1 MCLALWVLKEL
12 WVFETERNTATRG
25 GQRNFEVEIGVKIVQ
40 RSQVVKYF
48 TVRGRIIEY
57 MLRSLNT
64 ADQ

>member
-1 MCLALWVLKEL
+1 MAPLHISGTTRGLAD
-12 WVFETERNTATRG
+12 TCG
-25 GQRNFEVEIGVKIVQ
+25 GQRNVEVEIGVKIVQ